1 MKTVNIL
8 RGYSGL
14 QAFFPVVKENV
25 QETTPTLQ
33 VRPATGSD
41 DALTYRPRV
50 LSQRSARTARRAA
63 H

>member
-1 MKTVNIL
+1 MKSVNIL

-25 QETTPTLQ
+25 QEAAPTLQ
-33 VRPATGSD
+33 VRPAVASA
-41 DALTYRPRV
+41 DAPTYRPRV
-50 LSQRSARTARRAA
+50 LSQRAARTARRAA